1 VKHISR
7 YSGNFSAP
15 LSVATPVN
23 ASMWKLALTISDQ
36 PRVSRK
42 SGLGRLSEFFVSQQS
57 CFQHSVTVAICWQH
71 RMRIRLHLQRLN
83 ITIPVVVR
91 YYY

>member
-23 ASMWKLALTISDQ
+23 ASMWKLARTISDQ

-42 SGLGRLSEFFVSQQS
+42 SGLGRLSEFFFATELFSAQRDG
-57 CFQHSVTVAICWQH
+57 CDLLATPNAHSTSFAALEHHYTGC
-71 RMRIRLHLQRLN
+71 REN
-83 ITIPVVVR
+83 
-91 YYY
+91 Y